1 MENKVPKSVG
11 SKQDTQKQPKQPKQP
26 KLPKLPRP
34 VRAPKEPKPK
44 SEGSAIGLVLKPW
57 HFMVICAV
65 GAALIMGGVWLGTRI
80 AQSNSGID
88 SSAEHLDWTPPTGTP
103 TDGSGITLPG
113 YTSITFPAGARRVE
127 VILPNPT
134 NNPCYFRY
142 TLTLKETG
150 EQIYQSGLIP
160 PGMAVTEI
168 KLSHALKR
176 GDYTLH
182 IEIET
187 FSLTDRTPMN
197 GGTQD
202 VPLSVR

>member
-1 MENKVPKSVG
+1 MENKAPKKVE
-11 SKQDTQKQPKQPKQP
+11 SKPIPQKLAKQP
-26 KLPKLPRP
+26 KLPKEPKP
-34 VRAPKEPKPK
+34 VREPKEPKPK
-44 SEGSAIGLVLKPW
+44 GEKGAVGLVLQPW
-57 HFMVICAV
+57 HFIVMCAV
-65 GAALIMGGVWLGTRI
+65 VVALVLGGVWLGTKLG
-80 AQSNSGID
+80 QSDSDID

-103 TDGSGITLPG
+103 TNGSGITLPG
-113 YTSITFPAGARRVE
+113 YTSITFPAGTRRVE
-127 VILPNPT
+127 IILPNPT

-142 TLTLKETG
+142 TLTLAETG

-160 PGMAVTEI
+160 PGMAVPDI
-168 KLSHALKR
+168 KLSRALKK

-202 VPLSVR
+202 VPLSVK